1 MRDAAACE
9 GVRPGGLG
17 LFSTDM
23 KLTPEQEAVV
33 ARDLGPG
40 EVLKV
45 IAFAGTGKT
54 TTLVRYALARP
65 RTRFLYVAFNK
76 SVQLEAAAKFPAN
89 VVCRTSHALA
99 FARFGAKH
107 RERLVSGFKANT
119 VMQALELD
127 GYEAAKFTIDTLMNY
142 LVSADARVAKRHIPF
157 ACRQYFEALKRPM
170 PDVVGLANRL
180 GRLMCTAENPEIG
193 MVHDGYLKLFQLARP
208 RLNYDCILLDEAQ
221 DITPVTAEVILS
233 QPDTPKILVGDPNQQ
248 IYSFRGAQN
257 SMARLKSTET
267 LYLTGSFRFHAKI
280 AAVANLVLKQ
290 FKDEKKK
297 LRGLRKARATRS
309 GGPKTI
315 IARTNAKVFDEAVA
329 QTRRGKTVGFVGGL
343 GGYRFNRILD
353 VYRLFQREPHQIR
366 DPYIRSFPA
375 FGEMEAYAR
384 AVEDR
389 EMMSLCKVVQNHRHQ
404 IPLQVRAIIEKA
416 VDEKQA
422 DVVLTTAHKA
432 KGLEWSEV
440 TLADDFPDL
449 VVGGEPI
456 SKEDLEA
463 DEFNLIYVSLTRA
476 MDRLRLAPGCSLQAL
491 LAYVRQ
497 QEDPTSPPPDG

>member
-1 MRDAAACE
+1 
-9 GVRPGGLG
+9 
-17 LFSTDM
+17 M

-193 MVHDGYLKLFQLARP
+193 MVHDGYLKLFQLSRP
-208 RLNYDCILLDEAQ
+208 RLHYDCILLDEAQ

-297 LRGLRKARATRS
+297 LRGLGIAATPTKKRRPENHHS
-309 GGPKTI
+309 AHQCQGLRRGGGPDQERQNGRVCRG
-315 IARTNAKVFDEAVA
+315 ARRVSL
-329 QTRRGKTVGFVGGL
+329 QPHSRRLSPLPAPTPPDSRPLYPQLSGLRRNGGL
-343 GGYRFNRILD
+343 CAGG
-353 VYRLFQREPHQIR
+353 
-366 DPYIRSFPA
+366 
-375 FGEMEAYAR
+375 
-384 AVEDR
+384 
-389 EMMSLCKVVQNHRHQ
+389 
-404 IPLQVRAIIEKA
+404 
-416 VDEKQA
+416 
-422 DVVLTTAHKA
+422 
-432 KGLEWSEV
+432 
-440 TLADDFPDL
+440 
-449 VVGGEPI
+449 
-456 SKEDLEA
+456 
-463 DEFNLIYVSLTRA
+463 
-476 MDRLRLAPGCSLQAL
+476 
-491 LAYVRQ
+491 
-497 QEDPTSPPPDG
+497 